1 MILDPYFYV
10 VAVLS
15 VFFHGMGKA
24 GFGLGL
30 PILAIPLMSL
40 FIPPLQALAILVIP
54 LIFMDLVTI
63 KRFWKLWNIE
73 LIKSMIPLTFLGVII
88 GTITYSFLSD
98 NSIRII
104 LGIISCSFG
113 IEYFI
118 NKNKEVSS
126 STKISGEIWSSL
138 AGFTSFTIHAGGL
151 PLSFYLLP
159 MKLDRRIYV
168 STLAIVFLAL
178 NLFKTIPYAYFGQ
191 INFDNLLTSFLLL
204 PLAPIGVYVGAYLT
218 ERVSQ
223 EIFYSITHFCLILTG
238 SKLIYDGFTI
248 VSI

>member
-1 MILDPYFYV
+1 
-10 VAVLS
+10 
-15 VFFHGMGKA
+15 MGKA

-126 STKISGEIWSSL
+126 STKISGKIWSSL

-191 INFDNLLTSFLLL
+191 INFDNLLTSFFIIAISPHWSLCWSLFNREGQSRDFLFDYSLLFDFN
-204 PLAPIGVYVGAYLT
+204 
-218 ERVSQ
+218 RVK
-223 EIFYSITHFCLILTG
+223 INL
-238 SKLIYDGFTI
+238 
-248 VSI
+248 

>member
-30 PILAIPLMSL
+30 PILAIPLMSI

-63 KRFWKLWNIE
+63 RRFWSLWDLE
-73 LIKSMIPLTFLGVII
+73 LVKAIIPLTLFGVII

-98 NSIRII
+98 ISIRII
-104 LGIISCSFG
+104 LGVIACAFG
-113 IEYFI
+113 LEYFI
-118 NKNKEVSS
+118 NKSKKIGKSS
-126 STKISGEIWSSL
+126 KTSGTFWSTL

-159 MKLDRRIYV
+159 MRLDRRKYV
-168 STLAIVFLAL
+168 ATLAIVFLAL
-178 NLFKTIPYAYFGQ
+178 NLFKMIPYAYFGQ
-191 INFDNLLTSFLLL
+191 INFENLLTSLSLL
-204 PLAPIGVYVGAYLT
+204 PLAPIGVYFGAYLT

-238 SKLIYDGFTI
+238 SKLIYDGLTM

>member
-1 MILDPYFYV
+1 MAP
-10 VAVLS
+10 S
-15 VFFHGMGKA
+15 
-24 GFGLGL
+24 
-30 PILAIPLMSL
+30 
-40 FIPPLQALAILVIP
+40 
-54 LIFMDLVTI
+54 
-63 KRFWKLWNIE
+63 
-73 LIKSMIPLTFLGVII
+73 
-88 GTITYSFLSD
+88 
-98 NSIRII
+98 
-104 LGIISCSFG
+104 
-113 IEYFI
+113 
-118 NKNKEVSS
+118 
-126 STKISGEIWSSL
+126 
-138 AGFTSFTIHAGGL
+138 GFTSFTIHAGGL

>member
-73 LIKSMIPLTFLGVII
+73 LIQSMIPLTFLGVII
-88 GTITYSFLSD
+88 GTYS
-98 NSIRII
+98 SIFVASPVLRY
-104 LGIISCSFG
+104 LR
-113 IEYFI
+113 
-118 NKNKEVSS
+118 VSS
-126 STKISGEIWSSL
+126 KTLEKKEDKI
-138 AGFTSFTIHAGGL
+138 
-151 PLSFYLLP
+151 
-159 MKLDRRIYV
+159 
-168 STLAIVFLAL
+168 
-178 NLFKTIPYAYFGQ
+178 IP
-191 INFDNLLTSFLLL
+191 
-204 PLAPIGVYVGAYLT
+204 
-218 ERVSQ
+218 
-223 EIFYSITHFCLILTG
+223 
-238 SKLIYDGFTI
+238 
-248 VSI
+248 

>member
-73 LIKSMIPLTFLGVII
+73 LIQSMIPLTFLGVII

-113 IEYFI
+113 VEYFI

-126 STKISGEIWSSL
+126 STKISGKIWSSL

-204 PLAPIGVYVGAYLT
+204 
-218 ERVSQ
+218 S
-223 EIFYSITHFCLILTG
+223 LIH
-238 SKLIYDGFTI
+238 I
-248 VSI
+248 

>member
-1 MILDPYFYV
+1 MISDPYFYV

-40 FIPPLQALAILVIP
+40 FIPPLQALAILIIP

-63 KRFWKLWNIE
+63 RRFWSLWDIN
-73 LIKSMIPLTFLGVII
+73 LVKSIIPLTLVGVII

-104 LGIISCSFG
+104 LGVIACSFG
-113 IEYFI
+113 AEYFI
-118 NKNKEVSS
+118 NSGKENSA
-126 STKISGEIWSSL
+126 STKISGSIWSTL

-159 MKLDRRIYV
+159 MKLDRRRYV
-168 STLAIVFLAL
+168 ATLAIVFLTL
-178 NLFKTIPYAYFGQ
+178 NLFKMVPYAYLGQ
-191 INFDNLLTSFLLL
+191 INFDNLITSLLLL
-204 PLAPIGVYVGAYLT
+204 PLAPLGVYLGAYLT

-238 SKLIYDGFTI
+238 TKLIYDGLTLGI
-248 VSI
+248 V

>member
-1 MILDPYFYV
+1 
-10 VAVLS
+10 
-15 VFFHGMGKA
+15 
-24 GFGLGL
+24 
-30 PILAIPLMSL
+30 MSI

-63 KRFWKLWNIE
+63 RRFWSLWDLE
-73 LIKSMIPLTFLGVII
+73 LVKSIIPLTLFGVII

-104 LGIISCSFG
+104 LGVIACGFG
-113 IEYFI
+113 LEYFV
-118 NKNKEVSS
+118 NKSKKIIKSS
-126 STKISGEIWSSL
+126 KVAGTFWSTL

-159 MKLDRRIYV
+159 MRLDRRKYV
-168 STLAIVFLAL
+168 ATLAIVFLAL
-178 NLFKTIPYAYFGQ
+178 NLFKMIPYAYFGQ
-191 INFDNLLTSFLLL
+191 INFQNLLTSILLL

-238 SKLIYDGFTI
+238 SKLIYDGLTI
-248 VSI
+248 VST